1 MVITLFKDYGSDPVV
16 GFIAIIGTIFV
27 YIIWF
32 AIAPDSASKHI
43 ESGMLK
49 QGETGTRTARNRR
62 KRHNTRRNEIN
73 RMKLVTSPNID
84 GKYLY
89 IFQSNG
95 LYKVGIST
103 NPEYR
108 RKQIQKKL
116 SNQPVGIV
124 YVGKVRYG
132 RTIDAETFCHRD
144 LAQYNIPVHYNNGT
158 TSPEWFKCSIEK
170 VLSITEKY
178 ADMY

>member
-1 MVITLFKDYGSDPVV
+1 MVISLFKDYGSDPVV

-95 LYKVGIST
+95 LFKVGIST

-116 SNQPVGIV
+116 SNQPVGI
-124 YVGKVRYG
+124 G